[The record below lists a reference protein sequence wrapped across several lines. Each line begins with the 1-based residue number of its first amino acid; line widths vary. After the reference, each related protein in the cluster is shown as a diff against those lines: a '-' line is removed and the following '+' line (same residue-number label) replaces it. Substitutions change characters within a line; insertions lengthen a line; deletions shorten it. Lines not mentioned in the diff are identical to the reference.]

1 MVELKAKARKEMKKG
16 MDSLREQ
23 GKIPAVL
30 YGPGRDTV
38 SLVLEKKE
46 FEKVFAS
53 AGESTLVSLS
63 LDSQNLSVLIHD
75 IQRDPVSSNI
85 LHADLYQ
92 PPLDKPIT
100 LAVPLV
106 FEGIPVAVRD
116 LAGTLLK
123 NIQTVEVRALPK
135 DLPHEIV
142 VNVEGLAT
150 FEDKILRKA
159 LTGEGNF
166 EILGNSEDI
175 VAQVVPPA
183 KVEEELAK
191 SLEEKVA
198 DVELIE
204 KERKEEEEEAEP
216 GAGAKEAAPGQSPK
230 PASAKASTGK
240 QETKTK

>member
-1 MVELKAKARKEMKKG
+1 MVELKAKIRKETRKEV
-16 MDSLREQ
+16 DSLREQ

-46 FEKVFAS
+46 FEKAFAQ

-92 PPLDKPIT
+92 PPLDKEIT

-106 FEGIPVAVRD
+106 FKGTPIAVRD

-150 FEDKILRKA
+150 FEDKILKKA
-159 LTGEGNF
+159 LTGKGNF
-166 EILGNSEDI
+166 EILGNSDDI

-191 SLEEKVA
+191 PVEEKVA
-198 DVELIE
+198 EVEVVE
-204 KERKEEEEEAEP
+204 KEKKGEEEAEP
-216 GAGAKEAAPGQSPK
+216 GTEAKEAVPAQPSK
-230 PASAKASTGK
+230 P
-240 QETKTK
+240 ETKTK

>member
-1 MVELKAKARKEMKKG
+1 MVELKAKIRKEMKKG

-23 GKIPAVL
+23 GMIPAVL

-46 FEKVFAS
+46 FEKVFES
-53 AGESTLVSLS
+53 AGESTLVSLN

-75 IQRDPVSSNI
+75 IQRDPVSSNII

-106 FEGIPVAVRD
+106 FEGTPIAVRD

-142 VNVEGLAT
+142 VNVAGLAT

-204 KERKEEEEEAEP
+204 KEKKEEEEEPEP
-216 GAGAKEAAPGQSPK
+216 GAGAKETATAQPS
-230 PASAKASTGK
+230 K

>member
-1 MVELKAKARKEMKKG
+1 MVELKAKIRKEMKKG

-23 GKIPAVL
+23 GMIPAVL

-46 FEKVFAS
+46 FEKVFES
-53 AGESTLVSLS
+53 AGESTLVSLN

-75 IQRDPVSSNI
+75 IQRDPVSSNII

-106 FEGIPVAVRD
+106 FEGTPIAVRD

-142 VNVEGLAT
+142 VNVAGLAT
-150 FEDKILRKA
+150 FEDKILRKT

-204 KERKEEEEEAEP
+204 KEKKEEEEEPEP
-216 GAGAKEAAPGQSPK
+216 GAGAKETATVQPS
-230 PASAKASTGK
+230 K

>member
-1 MVELKAKARKEMKKG
+1 MVELKAKIRKEMKKG

-23 GKIPAVL
+23 GMIPAVL

-53 AGESTLVSLS
+53 AGESTLVSLN

-85 LHADLYQ
+85 ILHTDLYQ

-106 FEGIPVAVRD
+106 FEGTPIAVRD

-142 VNVEGLAT
+142 VNVAGLAT

-204 KERKEEEEEAEP
+204 KEKKEEEEPEP
-216 GAGAKEAAPGQSPK
+216 GAGAKETAPAQPS
-230 PASAKASTGK
+230 K

>member
-1 MVELKAKARKEMKKG
+1 MVELKAKIRKEMKKG

-23 GKIPAVL
+23 GMIPAVL

-53 AGESTLVSLS
+53 AGESTLVSLN

-75 IQRDPVSSNI
+75 IQRDPVSSNII

-106 FEGIPVAVRD
+106 FEGTPIAVRD

-142 VNVEGLAT
+142 VNVAGLAT

-204 KERKEEEEEAEP
+204 KEKKEEEEPEP
-216 GAGAKEAAPGQSPK
+216 GAGAKETAPAQPS
-230 PASAKASTGK
+230 K